1 LGSIILE
8 RVLREGTPPAT
19 VHRRDLLRVAIAGL
33 GAAAVSA
40 VVPEPAA
47 TRPVDLQDKRK
58 ARYRPDSAEVRDF
71 YRVNGYPAR

>member
-1 LGSIILE
+1 M
-8 RVLREGTPPAT
+8 
-19 VHRRDLLRVAIAGL
+19 
-33 GAAAVSA
+33 SA

-47 TRPVDLQDKRK
+47 TGPVDLQDKRK

>member
-1 LGSIILE
+1 
-8 RVLREGTPPAT
+8 

-58 ARYRPDSAEVRDF
+58 ARYRPDSAEVRNF
-71 YRVNGYPAR
+71 YHVNSYPAR